1 MILAVLIFNGAGKP
15 RLTKFYAAQAR
26 APFEGRL
33 PASCSPPLAKPEK
46 QQEMLRK
53 LCAILSKREDT
64 WCNFVVDEATF
75 GEGTKVVN
83 RKFATLYFACIVD
96 SAESELGILD
106 LIQVIVE
113 TLDLCFSNDCELDIA
128 YNFTKVHQILDEII
142 VGGQVFETNPAEI
155 VKAVDEM
162 QR

>member
-15 RLTKFYAAQAR
+15 RLTKFYAAQAS
-26 APFEGRL
+26 APPPP
-33 PASCSPPLAKPEK
+33 PASCCRPKPEK

-53 LCAILSKREDT
+53 LCAILSKREHT
-64 WCNFVVDEATF
+64 WCNFVADEATF
-75 GEGTKVVN
+75 GEGTKVVY

-96 SAESELGILD
+96 NAESELGILD

-113 TLDLCFSNDCELDIA
+113 TLDLSFSNVCELDIA
-128 YNFTKVHQILDEII
+128 YNFIKVHQILDEII
-142 VGGQVFETNPAEI
+142 VGGQVFETNPTEI

>member
-15 RLTKFYAAQAR
+15 RLTKLAAEPPCAR
-26 APFEGRL
+26 L
-33 PASCSPPLAKPEK
+33 SPPQKPEK

-64 WCNFVVDEATF
+64 WCNFVADEATF
-75 GEGTKVVN
+75 GEGTKVVY

-96 SAESELGILD
+96 TAESELGILD

-113 TLDLCFSNDCELDIA
+113 TLDLCFSNVCELDIA
-128 YNFTKVHQILDEII
+128 YNFIKVHQILDEII